1 MCLCALDTNSL
12 CAENVRR
19 NVENMQ
25 KNILCF
31 GDSNTHGYNSKTG
44 GRFDVN
50 ERWTKLLQKNL
61 GDDYYIIE
69 EGLSGRTTS
78 FEDPVFEGLCGL
90 NVIYPC
96 MMSHEPLDL
105 VIIMLGT
112 NDTKDRF
119 NANSFI
125 IGKGLERLAQ
135 KTIDTHAAWR
145 GAPNV
150 LLIAPPPIHPDY
162 AKTAVAGE
170 MGDKCVERS
179 RGLAKE
185 FKEVAD
191 RLHCHFLDA
200 GSIPGIEMYPY
211 DWMHLSLE
219 SHKLL
224 ADELTKVMKE
234 IL

>member
-1 MCLCALDTNSL
+1 MWK
-12 CAENVRR
+12 
-19 NVENMQ
+19 NMQ

-31 GDSNTHGYNSKTG
+31 GDSNNHGYNSKTG

-185 FKEVAD
+185 FKDVAD

>member
-1 MCLCALDTNSL
+1 
-12 CAENVRR
+12 
-19 NVENMQ
+19 MQ

-31 GDSNTHGYNSKTG
+31 GDSNTHGYNSKTN

-50 ERWTKLLQKNL
+50 ERWPKLLQKNL
-61 GDDYYIIE
+61 GDDYYVIE

-90 NVIYPC
+90 HAIYPC
-96 MMSHEPLDL
+96 MMTHEPLDL

-135 KTIDTHAAWR
+135 KAIDTHAAWR

-150 LLIAPPPIHPDY
+150 LLVAPPPIHPDY

-185 FKEVAD
+185 FKDVAD

-224 ADELTKVMKE
+224 ADELTNVIKE
-234 IL
+234 IF

>member
-1 MCLCALDTNSL
+1 MWK
-12 CAENVRR
+12 
-19 NVENMQ
+19 NMQ

-162 AKTAVAGE
+162 AKTTVAGE

-185 FKEVAD
+185 FKDVAD

>member
-1 MCLCALDTNSL
+1 MWK
-12 CAENVRR
+12 
-19 NVENMQ
+19 NMQ

-90 NVIYPC
+90 NVIYHC

-185 FKEVAD
+185 FKDVAD

>member
-1 MCLCALDTNSL
+1 MWK
-12 CAENVRR
+12 
-19 NVENMQ
+19 NMQ

-179 RGLAKE
+179 RGPAKE
-185 FKEVAD
+185 FKDVAD

>member
-1 MCLCALDTNSL
+1 MWK
-12 CAENVRR
+12 
-19 NVENMQ
+19 NMQ

-96 MMSHEPLDL
+96 MTSHEPLDL

-185 FKEVAD
+185 FKDVAD

>member
-1 MCLCALDTNSL
+1 MWK
-12 CAENVRR
+12 
-19 NVENMQ
+19 NMQ

-150 LLIAPPPIHPDY
+150 LLIAPSPIHPDY

-185 FKEVAD
+185 FKDVAD

>member
-1 MCLCALDTNSL
+1 
-12 CAENVRR
+12 
-19 NVENMQ
+19 MQ

-78 FEDPVFEGLCGL
+78 FEDPVFEELCGL

-185 FKEVAD
+185 FKDVAD

>member
-1 MCLCALDTNSL
+1 MWK
-12 CAENVRR
+12 
-19 NVENMQ
+19 NMQ

-185 FKEVAD
+185 FKDMAD

>member
-1 MCLCALDTNSL
+1 M
-12 CAENVRR
+12 
-19 NVENMQ
+19 
-25 KNILCF
+25 
-31 GDSNTHGYNSKTG
+31 
-44 GRFDVN
+44 N

-135 KTIDTHAAWR
+135 KTIDTYAAWR

-162 AKTAVAGE
+162 AKTAIAGE

-185 FKEVAD
+185 FKDVAD

>member
-1 MCLCALDTNSL
+1 MWK
-12 CAENVRR
+12 
-19 NVENMQ
+19 NMQ

-185 FKEVAD
+185 FKDVAD

-200 GSIPGIEMYPY
+200 GSIPGIEMSPY

>member
-1 MCLCALDTNSL
+1 
-12 CAENVRR
+12 
-19 NVENMQ
+19 MQ

-31 GDSNTHGYNSKTG
+31 GDSNTHGYNSKTN

-50 ERWTKLLQKNL
+50 ERWPKLLQKNL
-61 GDDYYIIE
+61 GDDYYVIE
-69 EGLSGRTTS
+69 EGLCGRTTS

-90 NVIYPC
+90 HAIYPC
-96 MMSHEPLDL
+96 MMTHEPLDL

-135 KTIDTHAAWR
+135 KAIDTHAAWR

-150 LLIAPPPIHPDY
+150 LLVAPPPIHPDY

-185 FKEVAD
+185 FKDVAD

-224 ADELTKVMKE
+224 ADELTNVIKE

>member
-1 MCLCALDTNSL
+1 MWK
-12 CAENVRR
+12 
-19 NVENMQ
+19 NMQ

-185 FKEVAD
+185 FKDVAD

-200 GSIPGIEMYPY
+200 GSIPGMEMYPY

>member
-1 MCLCALDTNSL
+1 
-12 CAENVRR
+12 
-19 NVENMQ
+19 MQ

-44 GRFDVN
+44 GRFNVN
-50 ERWTKLLQKNL
+50 ERWTKHLQKNL

-185 FKEVAD
+185 FKDVAD

-224 ADELTKVMKE
+224 ADELTKVIKE

>member
-1 MCLCALDTNSL
+1 
-12 CAENVRR
+12 
-19 NVENMQ
+19 MQ

-31 GDSNTHGYNSKTG
+31 GDSNTR

-185 FKEVAD
+185 FKDVAD

-234 IL
+234 IH

>member
-1 MCLCALDTNSL
+1 MWK
-12 CAENVRR
+12 
-19 NVENMQ
+19 NMQ

-162 AKTAVAGE
+162 AKTAIAGE

>member
-1 MCLCALDTNSL
+1 
-12 CAENVRR
+12 
-19 NVENMQ
+19 MQ

-44 GRFDVN
+44 GRFDEN
-50 ERWTKLLQKNL
+50 ERWTKVLQKNL
-61 GDDYYIIE
+61 GDAYYVIE

-78 FEDPVFEGLCGL
+78 FEDPVFEGLSGL
-90 NVIYPC
+90 NAIYPC

-119 NANSFI
+119 NANAFI
-125 IGKGLERLAQ
+125 IGKGLERLTQ
-135 KTIDTHAAWR
+135 KAIDVHAAWR
-145 GAPNV
+145 GTPQI

-170 MGDKCVERS
+170 MGTHCVERS
-179 RGLAKE
+179 ERLAEE
-185 FKEVAD
+185 FEQVAE

-211 DWMHLSLE
+211 DWMHLSKD
-219 SHKLL
+219 SHR
-224 ADELTKVMKE
+224 
-234 IL
+234 ILGEYLSEWIRRNLK

>member
-1 MCLCALDTNSL
+1 
-12 CAENVRR
+12 
-19 NVENMQ
+19 MQ

-31 GDSNTHGYNSKTG
+31 GDSNTHGYNSKTN

-50 ERWTKLLQKNL
+50 ERWPKLLQKNL
-61 GDDYYIIE
+61 GDDYYVIE

-90 NVIYPC
+90 HAIYPC
-96 MMSHEPLDL
+96 MMTHEPLDL

-135 KTIDTHAAWR
+135 KAIDTHAAWR

-150 LLIAPPPIHPDY
+150 LLVAPSPIHPDY

-185 FKEVAD
+185 FKDVAD

-224 ADELTKVMKE
+224 ADELTNVIKE

>member
-1 MCLCALDTNSL
+1 MTQTRYAQKT
-12 CAENVRR
+12 CAEMWK
-19 NVENMQ
+19 NMQ
-25 KNILCF
+25 KNNLCF

-185 FKEVAD
+185 FKDVAD

>member
-1 MCLCALDTNSL
+1 
-12 CAENVRR
+12 
-19 NVENMQ
+19 MQ

-31 GDSNTHGYNSKTG
+31 GDSNTHGYNSKTN

-50 ERWTKLLQKNL
+50 ERWPKLLQKNL
-61 GDDYYIIE
+61 GDDYYVIE
-69 EGLSGRTTS
+69 EGLCGRTTS

-90 NVIYPC
+90 HAIYPC
-96 MMSHEPLDL
+96 MMTHEPLDL

-119 NANSFI
+119 NANAFI

-135 KTIDTHAAWR
+135 KAIDTHAAWR

-150 LLIAPPPIHPDY
+150 LLVAPPPIHPDY

-185 FKEVAD
+185 FKDVAD

-211 DWMHLSLE
+211 DWMHLSLG

-224 ADELTKVMKE
+224 ADELTNVIKE